1 VAALSVSPAARTA
14 TGVEVT
20 CKGKIKRFGEDRPMN
35 ESIRV
40 RRRFYKALY
49 SGLCIVWPVLS
60 LLISA
65 IIGLGLVISYVEAWK
80 PLEGVYFAFVTGL
93 TVGYGDFV
101 PKHSVSRVIAVSISF
116 TGILFTAIFAA
127 VSVRALEEAVK
138 EKSLPES

>member
-1 VAALSVSPAARTA
+1 MA
-14 TGVEVT
+14 TGVEET

-49 SGLCIVWPVLS
+49 SSLRIVWPVLS

-101 PKHSVSRVIAVSISF
+101 PKHPISRVIAVSISF

-138 EKSLPES
+138 EKSLPEY